1 MQEFDTLTDEQ
12 LWELANPKARP
23 QRAKVVAPNFAPDAT
38 ISDYIERQNRVS
50 VIKAHLSRLR
60 KAYGTLA
67 DIPQDQ
73 LGFDPCDV
81 EQGSVQ
87 ALSANLVAFE
97 LAKKNIKA
105 KVRNVKSALKLVD
118 CDDDKPYW
126 LKAKREFRNRIVEGQ
141 SAQTSAISL
150 KQMMADPVLST
161 GSKFMYFC
169 LCACLGGI
177 RNTYSPLAMNLVQA
191 MSGLSSDRCH
201 ICLAELL
208 SRGYIEKSTTY
219 NNYYRIAVGME
230 ASKSNFSF

>member
-23 QRAKVVAPNFAPDAT
+23 QRPKLAAPSFAPDET

-50 VIKAHLSRLR
+50 VIKTHLSRLK

-87 ALSANLVAFE
+87 ALSINLVAFE
-97 LAKKNIKA
+97 LAKKNTRA

-118 CDDDKPYW
+118 CDNDKPYW
-126 LKAKREFRNRIVEGQ
+126 LRAKREFRNRIVEGQ

-177 RNTYSPLAMNLVQA
+177 RDTYSPLAMNLLQT